1 MLLKGE
7 LHKAPVTNP
16 QNILDLGTGTGI
28 WALDIAEYGP
38 TTSFL
43 GLHDVNACLRK
54 FPQAQ
59 VIGND
64 ISAIQPN
71 WVAPNVEFIVED
83 FESEG
88 LYQQN
93 SFDFVHARLLAG

>member
-1 MLLKGE
+1 MGHHSL
-7 LHKAPVTNP
+7 VSCYV
-16 QNILDLGTGTGI
+16 
-28 WALDIAEYGP
+28 DIN
-38 TTSFL
+38 
-43 GLHDVNACLRK
+43 HRK

-64 ISAIQPN
+64 ISAIQPK

-83 FESEG
+83 FESEW